1 MKRNKLLIL
10 ILFTILLF
18 GCKRGNTKAEYKPK
32 DKAPKSLKELSS
44 GIDEILRAVDEIEKL
59 SLNIPSKE
67 QQQQKQQGQQQKNTG
82 GASDKVAGGQDGS
95 GGGTGGGGSSGGN
108 GGGGGSGGS
117 AGSSGGGGGGS
128 DQQPSGQQQKPPSKE
143 EMIKNSWD
151 KIQLKLEDVHAK
163 WNAYEAEGMKKGLT
177 KESGDKFEASIN
189 TLTKAAENKNI
200 MEIYDSASNSYLNLK
215 PFYDLYQDEVSGD
228 IYTIKYA
235 ANQAY
240 LKAIQGDLDA
250 AISLLNG
257 REENINKIRLK
268 QSKDEEKE
276 KTEKV
281 SLSLADFRKALEENS
296 RHLFMIK
303 KDVIVE
309 NLKNIEE

>member
-1 MKRNKLLIL
+1 MFI
-10 ILFTILLF
+10 ILLF
-18 GCKRGNTKAEYKPK
+18 GCKKENTKAEYKPK

-44 GIDEILRAVDEIEKL
+44 GIDEILSSVDEIEKL
-59 SLNIPSKE
+59 SLNIPTKA
-67 QQQQKQQGQQQKNTG
+67 QQQAQQQKSTG
-82 GASDKVAGGQDGS
+82 GAGNKGAGSQGGSD
-95 GGGTGGGGSSGGN
+95 GGGGGGGGGGASTGGGGGQ
-108 GGGGGSGGS
+108 GGGV
-117 AGSSGGGGGGS
+117 SGGGGGGS
-128 DQQPSGQQQKPPSKE
+128 GQQPSGQQQKPPSKE
-143 EMIKNSWD
+143 EMIKSSWD

-200 MEIYDSASNSYLNLK
+200 IEIYDAASNSYLNLK
-215 PFYDLYQDEVSGD
+215 PFYDLYQDEISGD

-240 LKAIQGDLDA
+240 LKAIQGDLKA
-250 AISLLNG
+250 AIDLLNG

-268 QSKDEEKE
+268 QSKDEDKE
-276 KTEKV
+276 KIEKI